1 MMAERQDLSKADA
14 ATRETAA
21 KESAAKDLVD
31 AEAVSPLEG
40 ARSLADAVA
49 PRVAAEPVESQSVG
63 VVPVEAPSVG
73 VAPVE
78 ALAVVDP
85 LLDEAAR
92 ELGALSDTL
101 SPAEVRD
108 AANAAKA
115 MNAENSREAQDQA
128 RQAQESA
135 EAEALIDLEAVVVE
149 APSVGVAPVEALAV
163 VDPLLDEA
171 HGELKASSDTLSPAQ
186 AQDAE
191 NSREAQDRARQA
203 QESDEAGYEVD
214 PAALIDLE
222 AVDAPYD
229 NAGARIASDVDRVP
243 RTDPAT
249 TIEQASTTDASLPND
264 ASGFGSG
271 AEKTASERSGT
282 ENAFEFGAGRA
293 FPPDVPPNQAGI
305 DSSDEDDG
313 GIGIDISLDPDDGTI
328 DLNSND
334 LDGEY
339 SVVGTVD
346 KVPDGQA
353 SETPADDA
361 LPEE

>member
-40 ARSLADAVA
+40 ARSLADALA
-49 PRVAAEPVESQSVG
+49 PRVAAEPVESQ
-63 VVPVEAPSVG
+63 
-73 VAPVE
+73 
-78 ALAVVDP
+78 
-85 LLDEAAR
+85 
-92 ELGALSDTL
+92 
-101 SPAEVRD
+101 
-108 AANAAKA
+108 
-115 MNAENSREAQDQA
+115 
-128 RQAQESA
+128 
-135 EAEALIDLEAVVVE
+135 
-149 APSVGVAPVEALAV
+149 SVGVAPVEALAV

-171 HGELKASSDTLSPAQ
+171 HGELKASSDKLSPAQ

-203 QESDEAGYEVD
+203 QESAEAGYEVD

-282 ENAFEFGAGRA
+282 ENAFEFGSGRA
-293 FPPDVPPNQAGI
+293 FARDVPPNQAGI

-313 GIGIDISLDPDDGTI
+313 GVGIDISLDPDDGTI
-328 DLNSND
+328 DLNSTD

-339 SVVGTVD
+339 SVVGTID
-346 KVPDGQA
+346 REPDGQA
-353 SETPADDA
+353 SEAPADDA